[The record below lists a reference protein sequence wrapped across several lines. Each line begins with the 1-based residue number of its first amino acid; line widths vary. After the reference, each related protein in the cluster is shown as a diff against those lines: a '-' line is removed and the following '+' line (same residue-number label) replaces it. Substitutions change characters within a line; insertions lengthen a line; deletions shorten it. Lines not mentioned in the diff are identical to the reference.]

1 MDWVANLRNQIFVG
15 LGQAAMRGPL
25 PSFFV
30 QVMQWFGGG
39 LEGGG
44 GAGSDREILMYKAS
58 VYVCIYTSVYSIIYI
73 CISCACVCVYVGEY
87 PRSGLW

>member
-44 GAGSDREILMYKAS
+44 GGERQGDP
-58 VYVCIYTSVYSIIYI
+58 YV
-73 CISCACVCVYVGEY
+73 
-87 PRSGLW
+87 